1 MKNRPILIVAIGY
14 IIGILWG
21 LYFKTSIVLCYIL
34 ITATYLVIKKLYTTK
49 RSSQFK
55 LLSFYRYSRYLK
67 LIMNKKSIFILI
79 IISIIS
85 NTIVLYQ
92 NQYYEKAYQD
102 GQNIKETAI
111 VISNTI
117 RKTIL

>member
-1 MKNRPILIVAIGY
+1 MKKRPILIAAIGY

-34 ITATYLVIKKLYTTK
+34 VTAIYNIIKKIYIAK
-49 RSSQFK
+49 RKNTFK
-55 LLSFYRYSRYLK
+55 LLSFHRYIRYLK
-67 LIMNKKSIFILI
+67 LIIDKKTIFILM

-85 NTIVLYQ
+85 NTIVLQQ
-92 NQYYEKAYQD
+92 NKKYENTYQD

>member
-1 MKNRPILIVAIGY
+1 MKNRPIVIIAIGY

-34 ITATYLVIKKLYTTK
+34 IIAIYLIIKKLYIVK
-49 RSSQFK
+49 RSNQFK

-67 LIMNKKSIFILI
+67 VIMNKKSIFILL

-85 NTIVLYQ
+85 NTMVLYQ
-92 NQYYEKAYQD
+92 NQYYEKAYQN
-102 GQNIKETAI
+102 GQNVKETAI